1 MFHMISNDKTRFSQ
15 VLVQIAVSIVSDDVN
30 IM

>member
-1 MFHMISNDKTRFSQ
+1 MFHMIANCKARFSQ
-15 VLVQIAVSIVSDDVN
+15 VLAQIAVSIVSDDVN